1 MRAATAFL
9 LGILAAFVP
18 NKKSNIHPVLLG
30 AIFGFLFTK
39 ILVGDYDRG
48 YAWTASDLLF
58 FAETALAGAGGAWL
72 TLYFLQLSPWP

>member
-1 MRAATAFL
+1 MRIICAFL

-39 ILVGDYDRG
+39 ILLGDYDRG
-48 YAWTASDLLF
+48 YAWTFSDPIFLF
-58 FAETALAGAGGAWL
+58 NTTVAGAAGAYL
-72 TLYFLQLSPWP
+72 VTATLSSK